1 MKNFIF
7 QICFIILFSCV
18 CTESFF
24 KKLKLDPSQIQKIA
38 EIARQK
44 AESDLIKS
52 MTTKFVT
59 VASIVDKSKLAFVG
73 SLGIPPH
80 AVKKFLTARFTKG
93 TTTATFNLE
102 IFPDR
107 VTVIQGLGVL
117 EIEGDRAKIA
127 YVEASTV
134 GILNEQKQ
142 TVQLRKCHKILW
154 IFEKCNIVN
163 QEVIREFTTNELEII
178 RNSVRA
184 QSAKELKERI
194 ETVIELQQ

>member
-18 CTESFF
+18 CTEPFF

-52 MTTKFVT
+52 MSTKFVT

-80 AVKKFLTARFTKG
+80 AVKKILTARFTKG

-102 IFPDR
+102 ISL
-107 VTVIQGLGVL
+107 I
-117 EIEGDRAKIA
+117 K
-127 YVEASTV
+127 
-134 GILNEQKQ
+134 
-142 TVQLRKCHKILW
+142 
-154 IFEKCNIVN
+154 
-163 QEVIREFTTNELEII
+163 
-178 RNSVRA
+178 
-184 QSAKELKERI
+184 
-194 ETVIELQQ
+194 

>member
-52 MTTKFVT
+52 MNTKFVT

-80 AVKKFLTARFTKG
+80 AVKKVPHRKIHKRNNNCDVQFG
-93 TTTATFNLE
+93 N
-102 IFPDR
+102 FP
-107 VTVIQGLGVL
+107 
-117 EIEGDRAKIA
+117 
-127 YVEASTV
+127 
-134 GILNEQKQ
+134 
-142 TVQLRKCHKILW
+142 
-154 IFEKCNIVN
+154 
-163 QEVIREFTTNELEII
+163 
-178 RNSVRA
+178 
-184 QSAKELKERI
+184 
-194 ETVIELQQ
+194 

>member
-24 KKLKLDPSQIQKIA
+24 QKLKLDPSQIQKIA

-52 MTTKFVT
+52 MSIKFVT

-80 AVKKFLTARFTKG
+80 TVKKFLTARFTKG

-107 VTVIQGLGVL
+107 VTVIQ
-117 EIEGDRAKIA
+117 
-127 YVEASTV
+127 
-134 GILNEQKQ
+134 
-142 TVQLRKCHKILW
+142 
-154 IFEKCNIVN
+154 
-163 QEVIREFTTNELEII
+163 
-178 RNSVRA
+178 
-184 QSAKELKERI
+184 
-194 ETVIELQQ
+194 

>member
-1 MKNFIF
+1 M
-7 QICFIILFSCV
+7 
-18 CTESFF
+18 
-24 KKLKLDPSQIQKIA
+24 
-38 EIARQK
+38 
-44 AESDLIKS
+44 
-52 MTTKFVT
+52 
-59 VASIVDKSKLAFVG
+59 ASIVDKSKLAFVG

-107 VTVIQGLGVL
+107 VL

-134 GILNEQKQ
+134 GRLNEQKQ

-178 RNSVRA
+178 RNAVRA

>member
-1 MKNFIF
+1 M
-7 QICFIILFSCV
+7 
-18 CTESFF
+18 
-24 KKLKLDPSQIQKIA
+24 
-38 EIARQK
+38 
-44 AESDLIKS
+44 
-52 MTTKFVT
+52 
-59 VASIVDKSKLAFVG
+59 
-73 SLGIPPH
+73 
-80 AVKKFLTARFTKG
+80 
-93 TTTATFNLE
+93 E

-134 GILNEQKQ
+134 GRLNEQKQ
-142 TVQLRKCHKILW
+142 TVQLRKCHKIMW
-154 IFEKCNIVN
+154 IFEKRNIVN

-178 RNSVRA
+178 RNAVRA

>member
-1 MKNFIF
+1 M
-7 QICFIILFSCV
+7 
-18 CTESFF
+18 
-24 KKLKLDPSQIQKIA
+24 
-38 EIARQK
+38 
-44 AESDLIKS
+44 
-52 MTTKFVT
+52 
-59 VASIVDKSKLAFVG
+59 
-73 SLGIPPH
+73 
-80 AVKKFLTARFTKG
+80 
-93 TTTATFNLE
+93 E

-134 GILNEQKQ
+134 GRLNEQKQ

-154 IFEKCNIVN
+154 IFEKCNIVK
-163 QEVIREFTTNELEII
+163 EVIREFTTNELEII
-178 RNSVRA
+178 RNAVRA